1 MSSHGDDNWNIMM
14 VHDDDDDDES
24 DYGID
29 DDGEDDAD
37 CKNTW
42 RGPEGITV

>member
-1 MSSHGDDNWNIMM
+1 MYASPHDDDNWNIMM
-14 VHDDDDDDES
+14 LVDDDD
-24 DYGID
+24 YGLD
-29 DDGEDDAD
+29 DDCENDAD

>member
-1 MSSHGDDNWNIMM
+1 ML
-14 VHDDDDDDES
+14 VDDDDDDA
-24 DYGID
+24 YGLGD
-29 DDGEDDAD
+29 DDCDDDAD